1 VIALTQLNG
10 QEILVN
16 PELIERVEG
25 GPDTVVVLTN
35 GHRYVV
41 RTPPDEIRDQVLAYR
56 AEILRRAGAVLES

>member
-1 VIALTQLNG
+1 MIALTQLNG
-10 QEILVN
+10 HEILVN

-41 RTPPDEIRDQVLAYR
+41 TTPPDEIRARVVAYR
-56 AEILRRAGAVLES
+56 AEILRRAGAALEI